1 MGKYTPQQ
9 YIEQFHLLF
18 LSQLSKKLDQ
28 KLYAIKG
35 GCNLRFYFKSIRY
48 SEDLDLDIRIIHK
61 DTLHNKITRI
71 LESQQFS
78 QLLRL
83 REMVISNISMPKQTE
98 TTQRWKILLKTSAS
112 DLPLHTKIEFSRR
125 KKQFSAET
133 EFQPIDAEIIQS
145 YKFMP
150 ILANHYTAEF
160 AYCQKVKALADR
172 SETQARDIFDI
183 YILLHTKIPISSL
196 NRSLK
201 TYLDRAKNN
210 ALSISFADFKS
221 QTVAYLMADHQ
232 NQYDSQDIWDN
243 ILLTVVT
250 ALGAK

>member
-9 YIEQFHLLF
+9 CIEQFHLLF
-18 LSQLSKKLDQ
+18 LNQLSQKLDQ

-48 SEDLDLDIRIIHK
+48 SEDLDLDVRIIHK
-61 DTLHNKITRI
+61 DTLRNKVTRI
-71 LESQQFS
+71 LESPQFA

-83 REMVISNISMPKQTE
+83 REMTVSNISMPKQTE
-98 TTQRWKILLKTSAS
+98 TTQRWKISFKTSAS
-112 DLPLHTKIEFSRR
+112 DLLLHTKIEFSRR
-125 KKQFSAET
+125 KQQFSTET
-133 EFQPIDAEIIQS
+133 KFQPIDAEIIRS

-183 YILLHTKIPISSL
+183 YILLHTEISINSL
-196 NRSLK
+196 NRGLK
-201 TYLDRAKNN
+201 KYLDRAKNN
-210 ALSISFADFKS
+210 AMSISFANFKS
-221 QTVAYLMADHQ
+221 QTVAYLTADYQ
-232 NQYDSQDIWDN
+232 NQYDSQDVWEN
-243 ILLTVVT
+243 ILLTVID
-250 ALGAK
+250 ALEGK